1 MTETQPD
8 SPPGS
13 GTGGGT
19 WDPGGAGVLTL
30 PSGRLIRG
38 RGLRRPLPAD
48 AGAPPTY
55 AVHLLGK
62 RPPAV
67 PWEARWLRWPD
78 FRLPADRAE
87 ARAVLTEAWRRAAG
101 ERVEIACYGGRGRTG
116 TALACVA
123 VLDGVPPED
132 AVAYVRRHYDRHAVE
147 TPWQRAYV
155 RRFGGQ
161 EP

>member
-1 MTETQPD
+1 MRPHSPTGSRAD
-8 SPPGS
+8 SGL
-13 GTGGGT
+13 
-19 WDPGGAGVLTL
+19 WDADGAGVLSL

-38 RGLRRPLPAD
+38 RALRRPLPAD
-48 AGAPPTY
+48 GGPVPAY
-55 AVHLLGK
+55 AVYLLGGQ
-62 RPPAV
+62 PPPV
-67 PWEARWLRWPD
+67 PWETHWLRWPD

-101 ERVEIACYGGRGRTG
+101 ERVEIACHGGRGRTG

-123 VLDGVPPED
+123 VLDGVPPRE

-155 RRFGGQ
+155 RRFGTRD
-161 EP
+161 